1 MGGGGRG
8 ACSKCSLFLQ
18 SPGGDCSAV
27 TPPSRVCGIWIVYSG
42 FAPRLCRLQVGTQP
56 CRDQAQ
62 AGEGREETKSGVMN
76 YIQPRFPILGC
87 LLLRDTSFQM
97 GPPLLHT
104 HVVVCGTSVKESE
117 RNKKPRH
124 GDRGEGEVSEV
135 GP

>member
-1 MGGGGRG
+1 M
-8 ACSKCSLFLQ
+8 
-18 SPGGDCSAV
+18 
-27 TPPSRVCGIWIVYSG
+27 
-42 FAPRLCRLQVGTQP
+42 
-56 CRDQAQ
+56 
-62 AGEGREETKSGVMN
+62 
-76 YIQPRFPILGC
+76 
-87 LLLRDTSFQM
+87 RDTSFQM